1 MQDNYINFTK
11 AELTKPIY
19 RIMPVHRLLGAFEQK
34 SMALVEPE
42 KWDDPFENLLLK
54 GFIQH
59 SSADAIGSNLFRNS
73 IYGQC
78 WTFHRETDAMWRIY
92 SPDKQ
97 GVKVRTTIGKLISAL
112 ISSSDKGKERACF
125 IGKVSYL
132 SQRELVS
139 KLIGISGMHG
149 RYAAESLLYKRK
161 EFRHER
167 EVRLIYAMNSL
178 DGNVHEFN
186 IDPIQLFDEVVF
198 DPRMNNHIFHAYKDA
213 VHAKGFRKPIR
224 QSVMYQLPTDLKN
237 IFT

>member
-1 MQDNYINFTK
+1 MNNNYINFTK

-19 RIMPVHRLLGAFEQK
+19 RIMPVHRLLGSFEQN

-59 SSADAIGSNLFRNS
+59 SSPDAIASKLFRNS

-97 GVKVRTTIGKLISAL
+97 GVKVKTTIEKLVSAL
-112 ISSSDKGKERACF
+112 ISEGKESSCF
-125 IGKVSYL
+125 IGKVGYL
-132 SQRELVS
+132 NQKELVS
-139 KLIGISGMHG
+139 KLTGISGRYG
-149 RYAAESLLYKRK
+149 RDAAESLLYKRN
-161 EFRHER
+161 EFKHER
-167 EVRLIYAMNSL
+167 EVRLIYTMASS
-178 DGNVHEFN
+178 DGYVHKFN
-186 IDPIQLFDEVVF
+186 IDPNQLFDEVVF

-224 QSVMYQLPTDLKN
+224 QSVMYQLPPELKN
-237 IFT
+237 ALSK